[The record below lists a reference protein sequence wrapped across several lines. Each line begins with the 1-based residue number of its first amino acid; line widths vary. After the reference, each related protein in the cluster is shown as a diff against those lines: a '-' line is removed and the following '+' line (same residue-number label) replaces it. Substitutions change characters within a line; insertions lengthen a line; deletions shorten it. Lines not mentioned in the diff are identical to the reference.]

1 MCIMGDI
8 ITYPWANFDIGL
20 AKPSMKQG
28 QDEKFEQIVY
38 IGAVTYAWP
47 KLNADLVNP

>member
-1 MCIMGDI
+1 MFIMGDI

-28 QDEKFEQIVY
+28 QDEKFEQIVLY
-38 IGAVTYAWP
+38 RCNYLCMA
-47 KLNADLVNP
+47 